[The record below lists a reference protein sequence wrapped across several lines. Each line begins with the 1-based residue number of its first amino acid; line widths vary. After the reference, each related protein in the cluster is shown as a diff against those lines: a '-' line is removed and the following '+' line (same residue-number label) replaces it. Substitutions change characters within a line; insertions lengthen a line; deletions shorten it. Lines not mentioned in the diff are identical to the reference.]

1 MKRVLIIAYYWPPNA
16 GVGVYRWLKFTK
28 YLPQFG
34 WQPVVYTPANPEMQ
48 AVDVDL
54 ENEIPP
60 KAEVIKAPITEP
72 YSWYKR
78 FTGKKQDER
87 LQTAFLREEAG
98 PTWKENAA
106 NWLRSNFFIP
116 DARVWWVKP
125 SVKRL
130 ERYLKVHPVDV
141 IVTTGSPHSLHLI
154 GRELKRRTGIPWL
167 ADFRDPWTNVDY
179 YGQLKLMKWADR
191 KQHDLERAVLTEA
204 DKVLTVS
211 WHWAEELRA
220 LGARK
225 VEVITNGY
233 DPDDLP
239 VPPEPVDER
248 WSLVHVGSITATRDV
263 PELWNALAERVI
275 SDAEFRSRFV
285 LRFIGGV
292 DHSVLRSL
300 ESAGLLD
307 HVERIGQVGH
317 AEAIRHMQRA
327 RVLLLPVNDTP
338 NVMGF
343 LPAKVFEY
351 LSVQRPILAIAPKA
365 ADIAQVLGASHE
377 LVQRGD
383 LQAIRRA
390 VEQLFTTGP
399 APSIATTTFERREL
413 TRQLAL
419 VLEKLAAINAGHG
432 QGLSINKN

>member
-16 GVGVYRWLKFTK
+16 GVGVYRWLKFAK

-34 WQPVVYTPANPEMQ
+34 WQPVVYTPENPELQ
-48 AVDVDL
+48 AVDEALQRD
-54 ENEIPP
+54 IPP
-60 KAEVIKAPITEP
+60 EVEVIKAPITEP

-106 NWLRSNFFIP
+106 NWVRSNFFIP

-130 ERYLKVHPVDV
+130 ENYLKEHPVDV

-179 YGQLKLMKWADR
+179 YGQLKFTKWADR
-191 KQHDLERAVLTEA
+191 KQRELERAVLTEA
-204 DKVLTVS
+204 DQVLTVS
-211 WHWAEELRA
+211 WHWAEELKA
-220 LGARK
+220 LGAK
-225 VEVITNGY
+225 HVEVITNGY
-233 DPDDLP
+233 DPDDLTT
-239 VPPEPVDER
+239 PPEPVDER

-263 PELWNALAERVI
+263 PELWNALAQRI
-275 SDAEFRSRFV
+275 RDDDEFRERFV
-285 LRFIGGV
+285 LRFVGGV

-300 ESAGLLD
+300 EAEGLLG
-307 HVERIGQVGH
+307 HVERIGQVSH
-317 AEAIRHMQRA
+317 AEALRHMQRA

-351 LSVQRPILAIAPKA
+351 LSVQRPILCVAPKE
-365 ADIAQVLGASHE
+365 ADIARVLGEGHVRMERNDRSGLGSA
-377 LVQRGD
+377 VQ
-383 LQAIRRA
+383 
-390 VEQLFTTGP
+390 QLFSNDTTAYVAVP
-399 APSIATTTFERREL
+399 LFERRAL
-413 TRQLAL
+413 TQQLT
-419 VLEKLAAINAGHG
+419 AILGMMT
-432 QGLSINKN
+432 QRS